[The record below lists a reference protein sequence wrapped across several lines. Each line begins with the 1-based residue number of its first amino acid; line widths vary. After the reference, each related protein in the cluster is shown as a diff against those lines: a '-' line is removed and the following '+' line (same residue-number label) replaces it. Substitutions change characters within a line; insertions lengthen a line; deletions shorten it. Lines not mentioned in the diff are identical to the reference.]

1 VPREEARR
9 RGTMIELITHS
20 EEETRTVGRHLAGAL
35 RGGERIGLAGEL
47 GSGKTCLVRGI
58 AEGLGIPPEQVRSP
72 SFPILLP
79 YEGGRL
85 PLYHV
90 DLFRLP
96 AGDIDSLALREY
108 IYGDGVCAIEWYD
121 KLDESLRDFLAVSIH
136 FTGVDARRLVVT
148 AHGLGYDAA
157 LKVLKDQLPNHNS
170 TP

>member
-1 VPREEARR
+1 MTRVEILSA
-9 RGTMIELITHS
+9 S
-20 EEETRTVGRHLAGAL
+20 DEETRAIARHLASAL

-47 GSGKTCLVRGI
+47 GTGKTTFVRGL
-58 AEGLGIPPEQVRSP
+58 AEGLGIAPEDVRSP

-108 IYGDGVCAIEWYD
+108 IYGSGVCAIEWYER
-121 KLDESLRDFLAVSIH
+121 LDEPMTDFLEIALQ
-136 FTGVDARRLVVT
+136 FAAEDCRRLVAV
-148 AHGLGYDAA
+148 AHGIEYERLVEIIAGR
-157 LKVLKDQLPNHNS
+157 NRS
-170 TP
+170 